1 MPLISQL
8 ARISILTVI
17 SGHASHSEPK
27 SLDQD
32 SWFFPRA
39 YSRDK
44 QPFFVADRALP
55 FRRLWGGDNV
65 VNRRVRTSSS
75 KTSRGF
81 CPTPC
86 SVFDTRLYS
95 VTGSGLIRRPAALGL
110 LLRFAPVW
118 VPVPP
123 KRNSLQNRHLTPSEF
138 LSVPSGKADLRH
150 LGAGP
155 TPAAS
160 PCVTRVNSGIQNG
173 EQKCI

>member
-1 MPLISQL
+1 MSLISQV
-8 ARISILTVI
+8 ARIPILTVM
-17 SGHASHSEPK
+17 SGQTWHSEPM
-27 SLDQD
+27 SFGQV
-32 SWFFPRA
+32 SWSFPRA
-39 YSRDK
+39 HSRDR
-44 QPFFVADRALP
+44 QPFFVTDRTLP
-55 FRRLWGGDNV
+55 LGRLCGGDNA
-65 VNRRVRTSSS
+65 VNRRPWASST

-123 KRNSLQNRHLTPSEF
+123 KRNSLQNRHRTPSKF
-138 LSVPSGKADLRH
+138 PLGPSGKADLRH

>member
-1 MPLISQL
+1 MSLISQV
-8 ARISILTVI
+8 ARIPSLSPTA
-17 SGHASHSEPK
+17 ASTSHCEPM
-27 SLDQD
+27 SRTPY
-32 SWFFPRA
+32 SRFFPRA
-39 YSRDK
+39 HSLDK
-44 QPFFVADRALP
+44 QPSFFIDSALS
-55 FRRLWGGDNV
+55 FRRFCGRDNA
-65 VNRRVRTSSS
+65 VNRRVRSSSS

-81 CPTPC
+81 CPSP
-86 SVFDTRLYS
+86 SPVFNTRLYS
-95 VTGSGLIRRPAALGL
+95 VTGSGLIRRPAALDL

-123 KRNSLQNRHLTPSEF
+123 KRKSLQSRHRTPSKF

>member
-1 MPLISQL
+1 MSLISQL

-17 SGHASHSEPK
+17 SGQASHLEPK
-27 SLDQD
+27 SLGQD

-39 YSRDK
+39 HSRDEH
-44 QPFFVADRALP
+44 PFFVVDSELP
-55 FRRLWGGDNV
+55 FRRLCGGDNA
-65 VNRRVRTSSS
+65 VNRRARASSS

-95 VTGSGLIRRPAALGL
+95 VTGSGLIRRPAALDL

-123 KRNSLQNRHLTPSEF
+123 QRNSLRDRHRTPSEF